1 MAYLDGLAEMTD
13 ISFDRILKLAKDNVP
28 PSRKD
33 NPWIGLDHGVKL
45 LSNDDEMT
53 QYLAAYG
60 RMHREKLNAALDTI
74 QNPAEY
80 FSKKITIIDWGCG
93 QGLATMCF
101 YDYMRNFGIE
111 PSVSKIILVEPSSP
125 AVKRANAHLKKYTS
139 SAKIYVVNKYIDDVD
154 ESDAEVPDDSLVIHF
169 FSNILDIT
177 TVHLDKLSDLIRN
190 CIRAEQLFFCVGPQ
204 NAGSSRIAEF
214 AKMFDIEEDDLI
226 GEQNGHLSLRG
237 TISMMVFRI
246 KANIT
251 EVIKVEYYRH
261 RRTDLGN
268 NTALNRILADMPKA
282 STQADKALQFYRAV
296 VSLERMKSASVSEV
310 FYYPYALDGDS
321 KVKFNIDIQ
330 DNKEFE
336 QIFLHNAD
344 KTKTKWPKHLNVGLN
359 ILWDDT
365 VYRLMEYV
373 YPFEDLKA
381 IDITRQYVSVD
392 LSMFTV
398 SADVADKLELTD
410 DIVEAITST
419 LTDKDTTL
427 KDLESILR
435 DAIGHTLT
443 LLPQLSLTLTAEA
456 PVLAQINSELKS
468 LVGRNDS
475 SLMTSFLS
483 GSIKN
488 NVADNVSEDDII
500 NVVNMDDSQR
510 HAIATALN
518 SKVSVVTGPPGT
530 GKTQMIVN
538 LLANAMLKGKSVLVA
553 SKNNKAVDNIKERF
567 DKVDDYQYLLRFG
580 SRDMMSSKLIPSLVS
595 MMDYVPKVQFDA
607 TTLEKTLSNY
617 KQRCAASA
625 EARKLLSEFVR
636 LTDSVPEQE
645 VTIRGLE
652 AKRNQI
658 DSDYE
663 KEIVNLRTSN
673 SEIDE
678 ISSRSEYDWNRLAS
692 DIQKNLN
699 ILQGKNSG
707 LSKLIFN
714 LFSKGKY
721 ATQLL
726 NEALSLPE
734 ELRMWAESESG
745 VKQVSDVKNCDDLIG
760 LCKAELNQVNS
771 IKNYRMKIVLA
782 ESNHK
787 NAVRDNEGQLA
798 LAQQKLGDTQNRIK
812 ILADAQDQLLGTI
825 KRAKEYIATI
835 SDDLLTGHIKARLAA
850 PNTRQA
856 IARYKNYLPNSIP
869 WKSQDIPIFVSDA
882 KNFIDAFRLNS
893 VTSLSI
899 KSAYPLDSDL
909 FDIVIV
915 DEASQCDVASA
926 LPLLYRAKQVV
937 VIGDPLQ
944 LKHITSITG
953 TEECIIKEHLSLN
966 ENPLVRYTDYSL
978 WDYCN
983 DLITSADKNNTHVT
997 LDCHY
1002 RCHPQIIGYSNELF
1016 YQRKLG
1022 TTLNICTKDDNNEL
1036 RYKGIVWVDV
1046 VGEQKS
1052 DTRNVNEAEADKA
1065 ISIAIDIAR
1074 QCPNVSIGI
1083 ISPFK
1088 HQSEEINSRIPVD
1101 YVDRIV
1107 SDTVHKF
1114 QGDEK
1119 DVIIYTTVVTD
1130 NSPETKIRWID
1141 HSVPNLVNVAVT
1153 RARTTLYVVG
1163 NRQYIKSHSSNILP
1177 LGYLVEYTENK
1188 ASVTNVRKET
1198 VIIDTNVFVNCPD
1211 VLDRIDPTK
1220 QVIISAKVVDELDK
1234 LKVTLD
1240 DAKKRNAELAL
1251 RNINRIFNIR
1261 RIRMECADLECL
1273 PVDFSR
1279 RNPDNMILS
1288 VALKY
1293 RNQNPTLLTSD
1304 NGLQLK
1310 AKGLEIRAM
1319 SLQTMLNN

>member
-1 MAYLDGLAEMTD
+1 MAYTDGLAEMVD

-28 PSRKD
+28 SSRRD

-45 LSNDDEMT
+45 LSNDDEMA
-53 QYLAAYG
+53 QYLTAYG
-60 RMHREKLNAALDTI
+60 PMHREKLNAAFDTI

-80 FSKKITIIDWGCG
+80 FSKNITIIDWGCG

-101 YDYMRNFGIE
+101 YDYMRNLGIE
-111 PSVSKIILVEPSSP
+111 PAIGRIILVEPSSP
-125 AVKRANAHLKKYTS
+125 AINRANSHLKKYTS
-139 SAKIYVVNKYIDDVD
+139 SAKISLVNKYIDDIN
-154 ESDAEVPDDSLVIHF
+154 ESDIDVPDDSLAIHF

-177 TVHLDKLSDLIRN
+177 TVNLDKLSCLIKKSIN
-190 CIRAEQLFFCVGPQ
+190 AEQLFFCVGPQ

-214 AKMFDIEEDDLI
+214 AKKFDIEDDDLL
-226 GEQNGHLSLRG
+226 GEQTGNLSFRG

-246 KANIT
+246 KANIA

-268 NTALNRILADMPKA
+268 NTALNRIIADMP
-282 STQADKALQFYRAV
+282 QATSQSDKALQFYRAV
-296 VSLERMKSASVSEV
+296 VSLERMKSASVTDV
-310 FYYPYALDGDS
+310 FYYPYTLDGGP

-344 KTKTKWPKHLNVGLN
+344 RAKTKWPKHLNVGLS

-410 DIVEAITST
+410 DIVEAISST
-419 LTDKDTTL
+419 LIDKDTTL

-443 LLPQLSLTLTAEA
+443 LYPQLSLTLTAEA

-468 LVGRNDS
+468 LVGKDDS
-475 SLMTSFLS
+475 SLMTAFLS

-488 NVADNVSEDDII
+488 NVADHMSEDDVI

-567 DKVDDYQYLLRFG
+567 DQVDDFQYLLRFG
-580 SRDMMSSKLIPSLVS
+580 TKDMISSKLIPSLVS
-595 MMDYVPKVQFDA
+595 IMDNIPNIKFDA
-607 TTLEKTLSNY
+607 TSLSRTVSNY
-617 KQRCAASA
+617 NQRCAAA
-625 EARKLLSEFVR
+625 ADARKLLGEFVR

-645 VTIRGLE
+645 TLIRGLE
-652 AKRNQI
+652 AKREEI

-663 KEIVNLRTSN
+663 KETETLRTSN
-673 SEIDE
+673 ISIHE
-678 ISSRSEYDWNRLAS
+678 ISSRSGYDWNRLS
-692 DIQKNLN
+692 SEIQRHLN
-699 ILQGKNSG
+699 TLQGKNTG
-707 LSKLIFN
+707 LSKLFFN
-714 LFSKGKY
+714 LFSKSKY
-721 ATQLL
+721 AVQLL

-734 ELRMWAESESG
+734 ELKAWAEDESG
-745 VKQVSDVKNCDDLIG
+745 IRQVADAKSCDDLIG
-760 LCKAELNQVNS
+760 LCKAELKQVNGV
-771 IKNYRMKIVLA
+771 KNYRAKVA
-782 ESNHK
+782 AADTNHK
-787 NAVRDNEGQLA
+787 NAVRNNEEQLSSA
-798 LAQQKLGDTQNRIK
+798 KQKLGETQYRIK
-812 ILADAQDQLLGTI
+812 ILADAHDQLLGTI
-825 KRAKEYIATI
+825 RRAKEYIATI
-835 SDDLLTGHIKARLAA
+835 SDDLLSGHIKARLAA

-856 IARYKNYLPNSIP
+856 IARYKNYLPDSFP
-869 WKSQDIPIFVSDA
+869 WKSQDIPVFVADA
-882 KNFIDAFRLNS
+882 KKFINAFCLNS
-893 VTSLSI
+893 VTSLSV
-899 KSAYPLDSDL
+899 KSAYPLESEL
-909 FDIVIV
+909 FDIVII

-944 LKHITSITG
+944 LKHITTITG
-953 TEECIIKEHLSLN
+953 AEERLIKEHLSLN
-966 ENPLVRYTDYSL
+966 ENPLVRYADYSL

-1022 TTLNICTKDDNNEL
+1022 TTLKVCTRDDNNEL

-1046 VGEQKS
+1046 AGEQKS
-1052 DTRNVNEAEADKA
+1052 DTRNVNEAEAEKA
-1065 ISIAIDIAR
+1065 LSIAIDIAR

-1088 HQSEEINSRIPVD
+1088 HQAEEINSRIPAE
-1101 YVDRIV
+1101 YEDRIV

-1153 RARTTLYVVG
+1153 RARMTLYVVG
-1163 NRQYIKSHSSNILP
+1163 NRQYIKSHSSNKLP

-1211 VLDRIDPTK
+1211 ILDRIDPSK

-1261 RIRMECADLECL
+1261 SIRMECADLECL

-1310 AKGLEIRAM
+1310 AKGLEIRTI
-1319 SLQTMLNN
+1319 SLQSLLNT